1 MRTSLC
7 GIHGRLDS
15 AEGKIGEF
23 VYMSIE
29 VIQTRYKTN
38 KQTKPE
44 KINRTSVTY
53 RIYKM
58 NQYM

>member
-15 AEGKIGEF
+15 AEEKIGEF

-29 VIQTRYKTN
+29 VIQTVQN
-38 KQTKPE
+38 KQKKPE
-44 KINRTSVTY
+44 KMNRTSVTFRTY
-53 RIYKM
+53 ET

>member
-44 KINRTSVTY
+44 KMNRTSVTE
-53 RIYKM
+53 
-58 NQYM
+58 NLNW